1 MFNLCIQFN
10 LRIGKGAQ
18 KLESV
23 AESPKTRNTA
33 IRFSEYARKET
44 EHTKGNHCFS
54 TAKNYRTAICSFI
67 KFRKGKDIVL
77 SKIDKRLMED
87 YEKWLK
93 ENNICLNT
101 ISCYLRSLRA
111 IYNKAV
117 SNELI
122 EQKNPF
128 KNVFTGNETTRK
140 RAIGSNEINKLQA
153 ISLKSGS
160 VLQTVRDI
168 FLFSFYACGI
178 PFIDIAFMKKD
189 NIKDGYLI
197 YKRHK
202 TQQKIS
208 IKLEPCMQEI
218 IDRYWSADG
227 DYVFPFITNYDK
239 EKSYRQYRSRLCYY
253 NSVLK
258 KLRDM
263 AGISGNLTSY
273 VPRHTWASL
282 AFESNVDMS
291 VISKALGH
299 TTTNTTQTYI
309 KGINNT
315 LLYDANKKL
324 LKKII
329 DYNRPLYKRKWPA

>member
-10 LRIGKGAQ
+10 LRVGKGVQ
-18 KLESV
+18 KFGNV
-23 AESPKTRNTA
+23 TESPKKSNRT
-33 IRFSEYARKET
+33 IRFSEYARKEI
-44 EHTKGNHCFS
+44 EHTEGNHCFS
-54 TAKNYRTAICSFI
+54 KAKNYRTAICSFM
-67 KFRKGKDIVL
+67 KFRKGKDIAL

-117 SNELI
+117 SNDLV
-122 EQKNPF
+122 EQRTPF

-140 RAIGSNEINKLQA
+140 RAIGRSEINKLQA
-153 ISLKSGS
+153 INLKSGS
-160 VLQTVRDI
+160 VLQLVRDI

-202 TQQKIS
+202 TRQKIS

-218 IDRYWSADG
+218 IDRYVSADG
-227 DYVFPFITNYDK
+227 EYVFPFITNDDK

-258 KLRDM
+258 KLRKM

-299 TTTNTTQTYI
+299 TTTHTTQTYI

-315 LLYDANKKL
+315 ILYDANKKL
-324 LKKII
+324 LRKII
-329 DYNRPLYKRKWPA
+329 DYNRPLYKRKWHT